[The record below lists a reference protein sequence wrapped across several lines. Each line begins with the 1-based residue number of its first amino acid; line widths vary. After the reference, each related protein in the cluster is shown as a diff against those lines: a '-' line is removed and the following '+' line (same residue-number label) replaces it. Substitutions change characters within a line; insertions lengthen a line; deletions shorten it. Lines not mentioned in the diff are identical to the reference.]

1 MRVSLAMFGFGNV
14 GQAFAGVMCTKADM
28 LMAMYG
34 LELSLVSV
42 TDSSGAAVC
51 SDGLDPKILLEVK
64 KDKGSVSAYPGC
76 GHRGMQPLEALHR
89 ASADILIEASPTCIW
104 DGQPAITH
112 VREAFDLGMYVASA
126 NKGPIA
132 LAYQELM
139 ALAAEKGVALKFAAA
154 VGAPLPALELGEYAL
169 QGCTI
174 NGLEA
179 ILNATSNCILDYME
193 CGKGDFEAGLKEA
206 QRCGI
211 AEANPSL
218 DVEGWDTTAKLV
230 ILTNALMGPATVAQ
244 VERRGIDTVTTEM
257 VDAARRE
264 GKSIKLLGSARRLAN
279 GSLELKVV
287 PTAVD
292 GEHPLFKVSGL
303 RKGIVID
310 TDLDGRLTTI
320 GEVSDPTS
328 TAAAVL
334 RDVVNIARF
343 SMAPELAPC

>member
-14 GQAFAGVMCTKADM
+14 GRAFAGVMCTKADM

-34 LELSLVSV
+34 LELCLVSV

-51 SDGLDPKILLEVK
+51 SDGLNPQVLLEVK
-64 KDKGSVSAYPGC
+64 KDKGCVSAYPKFGFP
-76 GHRGMQPLEALHR
+76 GMQPLDALR
-89 ASADILIEASPTCIW
+89 SAPADILIEASPTCIW
-104 DGQPAITH
+104 DGQPAISH
-112 VREAFDLGMYVASA
+112 VKEAFSLGMHVASA

-139 ALAAEKGVALKFAAA
+139 SLAAEKGLSLKFAAA
-154 VGAPLPALELGEYAL
+154 VGAPLPALELGEYSL

-174 NGLEA
+174 NGIEA

-193 CGKGDFEAGLKEA
+193 CGKGNFDAGLKEA
-206 QRCGI
+206 QSCGV
-211 AEANPSL
+211 AEANPAL
-218 DVEGWDTTAKLV
+218 DVEGWDTTAKMV
-230 ILTNALMGPATVAQ
+230 ILTNALMGPASVAQ

-257 VDAARRE
+257 VDEARRE
-264 GKSIKLLGSARRLAN
+264 GKSIKLLGSARRLAD
-279 GSLELKVV
+279 GSIDLKVV
-287 PTAVD
+287 PTALD
-292 GEHPLFKVSGL
+292 EDHPLFKVSGM

-343 SMAPELAPC
+343 SMARELSPC